1 MFHTK
6 SNFNARGPVSQVPA
20 SWFNKVA
27 SFLNNFVAGYGLT
40 LNKSADGPSV
50 ISLDPKIVPQ
60 AVTHEV
66 GTPED
71 KTDKETDEYLE
82 SLVKTVKDSGAVGIN
97 CSYKNVTEKMIKAF
111 RDNGLLVSVWTVN
124 DEKDM
129 YKVLQLRPDNITTR
143 HPDILGEIVK

>member
-1 MFHTK
+1 MFHIK

-60 AVTHEV
+60 AVTHQI

-71 KTDKETDEYLE
+71 KTDKGEDDYLDTVPWVWNAGGANGVIFDSYCQIE
-82 SLVKTVKDSGAVGIN
+82 SGVGRHYFSRCRLTISKD
-97 CSYKNVTEKMIKAF
+97 
-111 RDNGLLVSVWTVN
+111 GL
-124 DEKDM
+124 
-129 YKVLQLRPDNITTR
+129 ITKIEGLPGQR
-143 HPDILGEIVK
+143 EV

>member
-1 MFHTK
+1 MFHIK

-27 SFLNNFVAGYGLT
+27 NFLNNFVAGYGLT

-60 AVTHEV
+60 AVTHQI

-71 KTDKETDEYLE
+71 KTDKNADDSTDGKTWVWNVGGKNGIKMDAYCEVKNEEGWHYL
-82 SLVKTVKDSGAVGIN
+82 SRCRLTISKD
-97 CSYKNVTEKMIKAF
+97 
-111 RDNGLLVSVWTVN
+111 GL
-124 DEKDM
+124 
-129 YKVLQLRPDNITTR
+129 ITKIEGLPGR
-143 HPDILGEIVK
+143 REIQA

>member
-1 MFHTK
+1 MFHIK

-82 SLVKTVKDSGAVGIN
+82 FGGETWKWTAGGK
-97 CSYKNVTEKMIKAF
+97 
-111 RDNGLLVSVWTVN
+111 NGLKVDCYCKIVDGE
-124 DEKDM
+124 DEHRFERVTLTFSKDGLLT
-129 YKVLQLRPDNITTR
+129 KAEKSNEQKI
-143 HPDILGEIVK
+143 IWA

>member
-1 MFHTK
+1 MFHIK

-60 AVTHEV
+60 AVTHQI

-71 KTDKETDEYLE
+71 KTDKNADDSIDGETWIWNAGGKNGIKMDAYCEVENEEGWHYL
-82 SLVKTVKDSGAVGIN
+82 SRCRLTISKD
-97 CSYKNVTEKMIKAF
+97 
-111 RDNGLLVSVWTVN
+111 GL
-124 DEKDM
+124 
-129 YKVLQLRPDNITTR
+129 ITKIEGLPGR
-143 HPDILGEIVK
+143 REIQA